1 MLGLAVP
8 DRQRCDVTHE
18 PGNQERLVPGP
29 GHSTEQ
35 VVTQP
40 LTIFSVVTFSTHQP
54 AVVATTPTAGTCS
67 NLGTTRVYN
76 VGYEYAK
83 PAEGDTRY
91 EDVAGDG
98 LPPSATAGLVTLDT
112 GETLPFC
119 IGCSADSPL
128 ESKKPTSS
136 SSAVMP
142 KGRLYW
148 YLNKK

>member
-1 MLGLAVP
+1 MTSPTSLGTKKGWYLGL
-8 DRQRCDVTHE
+8 
-18 PGNQERLVPGP
+18 N
-29 GHSTEQ
+29 STEQ

-40 LTIFSVVTFSTHQP
+40 LTIFNTLTFSTHEP
-54 AVVATTPTAGTCS
+54 AVANNTPTAGTCS

-119 IGCSADSPL
+119 IGCS
-128 ESKKPTSS
+128 
-136 SSAVMP
+136 
-142 KGRLYW
+142 GRLSA
-148 YLNKK
+148 